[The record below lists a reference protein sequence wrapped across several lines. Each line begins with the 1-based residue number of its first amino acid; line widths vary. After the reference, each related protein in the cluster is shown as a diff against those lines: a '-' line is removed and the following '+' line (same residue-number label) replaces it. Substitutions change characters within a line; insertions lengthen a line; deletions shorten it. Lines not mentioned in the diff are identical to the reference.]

1 MDKLVE
7 VKNLT
12 KVFSAGNVAVNS
24 INFCVGVNEV
34 FGILGPNGS
43 GKTTTLRMLT
53 TILAPTAGYVKIRG
67 LTI

>member
-1 MDKLVE
+1 MNSKIVE

-24 INFCVGVNEV
+24 ISFDVEKNQV

-43 GKTTTLRMLT
+43 GKTTTKRT
-53 TILAPTAGYVKIRG
+53 RTWEIYI
-67 LTI
+67 